1 MCYGLGVWRLAFAL
15 GLLAT
20 ACSRHS
26 GAMSEAAY
34 DEWRR
39 PDALVAALAVPA
51 GARVSDVGAGAG
63 YLTFR
68 LALAAGRNGR
78 VLATDIDADALSR
91 LAAAAPP
98 AGAAPIRVRPV
109 PRDDPSLE
117 AGSYDLVLLAEV
129 DHLLPDRV
137 AYLGKLVPALA
148 TGGRIAVSNRAYRR
162 PELER
167 DAARA
172 GLRLSPVTVDLPDQ
186 FLVMLTPE
194 RKP

>member
-1 MCYGLGVWRLAFAL
+1 LEVWRPALALA
-15 GLLAT
+15 LLAT
-20 ACSRHS
+20 SCSRHA

-39 PDALVAALAVPA
+39 PDALVAALAVPV
-51 GARVSDVGAGAG
+51 GGRVADVGAGDG

-68 LALAAGRNGR
+68 LARAAGPTGR
-78 VLATDIDADALSR
+78 VLATDVDADALSR
-91 LAAAAPP
+91 LAAAAPSP
-98 AGAAPIRVRPV
+98 SSGAAPIRVRPV

-117 AGSYDLVLLAEV
+117 PRSYDLVLLAEV
-129 DHLLPDRV
+129 DHLLVDRV
-137 AYLGKLVPALA
+137 AYFRKLAAALA

-172 GLRLSPVTVDLPDQ
+172 GLRLSTVAVELPDQ

-194 RKP
+194 RNP

>member
-1 MCYGLGVWRLAFAL
+1 LAVWRSALAL
-15 GLLAT
+15 GLFAT
-20 ACSRHS
+20 ACSRQS
-26 GAMSEAAY
+26 GAMSEEAY

-39 PDALVAALAVPA
+39 PDAVVAALSVPV
-51 GARVSDVGAGAG
+51 GGRVADVGAGDG

-68 LALAAGRNGR
+68 LARAAGPTGR

-91 LAAAAPP
+91 LAHAEPPAAAAP
-98 AGAAPIRVRPV
+98 IHVRTV

-117 AGSYDLVLLAEV
+117 PGVYDLVVLAEV

-137 AYLGKLVPALA
+137 AYFRKLVAALA

-172 GLRLSPVTVDLPDQ
+172 GLRVSPVTVDLPDQ
-186 FLVMLTPE
+186 FLVILTPE
-194 RKP
+194 RNP

>member
-1 MCYGLGVWRLAFAL
+1 MCYGFGVWRLALAL
-15 GLLAT
+15 GLSAT

-26 GAMSEAAY
+26 GAMPESAY

-51 GARVSDVGAGAG
+51 GGRVADVGAGDG

-68 LALAAGRNGR
+68 LARVAGPTGR
-78 VLATDIDADALSR
+78 VLATDIDAGALSR

-98 AGAAPIRVRPV
+98 AGAAPIRVRSV
-109 PRDDPSLE
+109 PSDDPSLE
-117 AGSYDLVLLAEV
+117 PGSYDLVLLAEV

-137 AYLGKLVPALA
+137 AYLGKLIPALA